1 MFLIRFQNFYYSSK
15 QLSHSGVCQIA
26 KGLIE
31 PRGTSWADWKCG
43 EPRPKAVEAREGSTS
58 NAGRRGTAWFMS
70 QEWQPS
76 PTASFI
82 SLTWGMLLRG
92 KPMEMGQCF
101 KNAPFFYAQNPSTF
115 PIPWVFVST
124 FCMVLSASPLRLA
137 PGTAAFIRRLCYF
150 QLRPAAMTT
159 RYPAAWL
166 KMCCWAT
173 RETEQLAWW
182 IVVAGFRRLRSS
194 WSNHQI
200 SFQTVWVPDSHC
212 PKPQHAKKHT
222 WDLPMWPLQP
232 CSLSITSATWV
243 AVICLACGQRCQMHT
258 FTCNLHTIYAI

>member
-15 QLSHSGVCQIA
+15 QLSHSGVFQIA

-76 PTASFI
+76 PIASFI

-101 KNAPFFYAQNPSTF
+101 KNAPFFYAQTLPHSQFHGFLF
-115 PIPWVFVST
+115 P
-124 FCMVLSASPLRLA
+124 LSAWCFRHLRWGWHPVPLPSSA
-137 PGTAAFIRRLCYF
+137 GCATSNWDQPPW
-150 QLRPAAMTT
+150 RPDT
-159 RYPAAWL
+159 
-166 KMCCWAT
+166 
-173 RETEQLAWW
+173 
-182 IVVAGFRRLRSS
+182 
-194 WSNHQI
+194 
-200 SFQTVWVPDSHC
+200 
-212 PKPQHAKKHT
+212 
-222 WDLPMWPLQP
+222 LQR
-232 CSLSITSATWV
+232 
-243 AVICLACGQRCQMHT
+243 G
-258 FTCNLHTIYAI
+258 